1 MSSSERTQA
10 QTNAPAAPLRI
21 TALIAYLLV
30 GLCLAVALWNG
41 VWHSWRFVQ
50 HSSLALAFPLPL
62 DGLEGTL
69 LHEAWLLQAGEALYQ
84 PLQPDR
90 FVSSPYPPMHYVLLA
105 IFAPADW
112 QGPHVFFEGRLVSLA
127 VSLITAFFLAALSLR
142 QSRSLASATL
152 AIGLW
157 LAFAPVQLWS
167 TRIKPDPLA
176 LAFTMAGLF
185 AASFYDPQAAIAS
198 KSSFLRRYGAPF
210 IALCCFVL
218 AYFTKQTAIVAP
230 ASVCLALFL
239 AASAKALREERSW
252 ARLWRDRAVWHAFG
266 FGFAYVLMVGLVWA
280 LLDLISDGQYT
291 FHIWGLHRSEWWSFD
306 LMLKFL
312 ELLLPSWP
320 LVLLAI
326 AGIVAAIFQLVRK
339 PDLKAKALIPACYM
353 LAAPCTLFGAGE
365 IGANHNHLLETH
377 LALVLISS
385 SLIGTPLYSLQK
397 GWKAKQDQAYI
408 WKVSLLACL
417 GVALIALQ
425 FWNFVERP
433 AWYGNQFDPL
443 DNHSGRYLA
452 LIRSQPGEVLA
463 DDVALLVAAGR
474 PLRYDD
480 PSTMGPAVRSGV
492 WDESHL
498 LEEVRQQHFSVIM
511 LPIGPNETVD
521 AKGRWTTAFLTTLHE
536 HYKPLYRDRITTYV
550 PR

>member
-1 MSSSERTQA
+1 MSSSERSQA
-10 QTNAPAAPLRI
+10 HTSTRVAALPA
-21 TALIAYLLV
+21 TTLIAYLLV
-30 GLCLAVALWNG
+30 GICVLVALGSG
-41 VWHSWRFVQ
+41 VWHSWRFVT

-69 LHEAWLLQAGEALYQ
+69 LHEAWLLRAGEALYQ

-142 QSRSLASATL
+142 QSRSLALAAL

-176 LAFTMAGLF
+176 LSFTMAGLF
-185 AASFYDPQAAIAS
+185 AVSFYDPQAAI
-198 KSSFLRRYGAPF
+198 KSQAAFLRRYAAPI
-210 IALCCFVL
+210 IALCCFVA

-239 AASAKALREERSW
+239 AASANALHAKHSW
-252 ARLWRDRAVWHAFG
+252 ATLWKNRTVWHAIG
-266 FGFAYVLMVGLVWA
+266 FGFSYLLLLGFVWA
-280 LLDLISDGQYT
+280 LLDLFSDGQYT

-306 LMLKFL
+306 LMAKFL
-312 ELLLPSWP
+312 ELLQPSWP
-320 LVLLAI
+320 LILLAI
-326 AGIVAAIFQLVRK
+326 IGLISAIVQLVRR
-339 PDLKAKALIPACYM
+339 PNIKAKALIPACYM

-377 LALVLISS
+377 LALVLIST
-385 SLIGTPLYSLQK
+385 SLVGTPLYSLQK
-397 GWKAKQDQAYI
+397 SWKAGQEQAYI

-417 GVALIALQ
+417 GIALLALQ

-480 PSTMGPAVRSGV
+480 PSTMGPAVESGV

-498 LEEVRQQHFSVIM
+498 IEEVRQQHFSVIM

-521 AKGRWTTAFLTTLHE
+521 AKGRWTSAFLTVLHE
-536 HYKPLYRDRITTYV
+536 SYKPLYRDRITTYV